1 MLAEV
6 EASSG
11 HAERADAILA
21 EPRFADDP
29 WSLYLR
35 GRIERDP
42 ELAQRWLDRALEIDP
57 DLFAAWA
64 ASGWLH
70 LERGDFAAAA
80 AALERAAL
88 LRPWDRDIRSDLEMV
103 HDLERESGRT
113 RMGPR

>member
-6 EASSG
+6 EASNG

-21 EPRFADDP
+21 EPRFAGDP

-35 GRIERDP
+35 GRIQGDP
-42 ELAQRWLDRALEIDP
+42 ELAQRWFDRALEIDP
-57 DLFAAWA
+57 DLFAAWV

-70 LERGDFAAAA
+70 LERGEFAAAA
-80 AALERAAL
+80 FALERAAS
-88 LRPWDRDIRSDLEMV
+88 LRPWDTDIRSDLEKV